1 MFKLLKRWFT
11 SKESLARHLKPNFLF
26 LSFVFFLG
34 QDNWTNLTILFW
46 NRCFIILSHSNCLL
60 NNIKVLFLLW
70 NLRKQCYLALKK
82 LHNLL
87 HNSPILSHNL
97 PWKCRLISAFLSH
110 PIRRPVSTIA
120 TTLQVYF
127 PVYPI
132 TFGFPCVSNYP
143 WSSQLQIMFDL
154 CLHLWSGHHPTM
166 GTFLCPKDGHC
177 EDHNL
182 TLFHTKSPTQ

>member
-1 MFKLLKRWFT
+1 MWFT

-60 NNIKVLFLLW
+60 NNIKVIFLLW

-132 TFGFPCVSNYP
+132 TFGLPLIFTTANNVWLVSSPLKWPPPYHGHFPL
-143 WSSQLQIMFDL
+143 SQRWP
-154 CLHLWSGHHPTM
+154 LWRS
-166 GTFLCPKDGHC
+166 
-177 EDHNL
+177 
-182 TLFHTKSPTQ
+182 